1 MTVFSLRSFIYSAA
15 LAVFVVVSQI
25 QPAAAASV
33 DSPGTS
39 VQPRSTT
46 MDSRPAATRSQ
57 AVAAHSQA
65 AAVYDF
71 VAAQE
76 GKPFQ
81 LGATGMSRFDC
92 SGLVYRTYFE
102 TGLVKKIS
110 GRHLRAR
117 GYYNWFKNNGL
128 VTSSPRAGDLVV
140 WAYRNKPVSHIG
152 IFVGYNKRGQAMA
165 ISALIN
171 PYGVTM
177 HRVNGIHVPFKAYLK
192 VNLDG

>member
-1 MTVFSLRSFIYSAA
+1 MLRLRSFIYSAA
-15 LAVFVVVSQI
+15 LAVCVVVSQI

-33 DSPGTS
+33 DLQATS
-39 VQPRSTT
+39 VQPRSATSDSKPATT
-46 MDSRPAATRSQ
+46 SSQ
-57 AVAAHSQA
+57 AVAPPSQA

-71 VAAQE
+71 ASAQE

-81 LGATGMSRFDC
+81 LGATGMSRYDC

-102 TGLVKKIS
+102 TGLLEKIS

-117 GYYNWFKNNGL
+117 GYYNWFKSNGL

-140 WAYRNKPVSHIG
+140 WAHRNKPVSHIG
-152 IFVGYNKRGQAMA
+152 IFVGYDERGQAMA

-177 HRVNGIHVPFKAYLK
+177 HRVNGIRIPFKAYLR
-192 VNLDG
+192 VNLDS